1 MPGRACCRA
10 GVDATITE
18 SPTAVTDRPE
28 TRWRASAGLGDPD
41 GFGDRGAASDGGFAR
56 FGARCRAGRGAASF
70 ACRDPPSDA
79 ARAPPS
85 DADAEANSCR
95 LPARQSPIATAMTPP
110 RMAAA
115 RRLDL
120 LFARAARG
128 FLCFGIG
135 KRRAEIRCWA
145 QDIGSS
151 HYPA

>member
-1 MPGRACCRA
+1 MPGSACCSA

-18 SPTAVTDRPE
+18 SPTAVTDPPE
-28 TRWRASAGLGDPD
+28 TCRVASSGLGDPD
-41 GFGDRGAASDGGFAR
+41 GFGDPGARSDGGFGRCDAR
-56 FGARCRAGRGAASF
+56 WAGRGAASF

-79 ARAPPS
+79 ACAPPS

-120 LFARAARG
+120 LFARVARG